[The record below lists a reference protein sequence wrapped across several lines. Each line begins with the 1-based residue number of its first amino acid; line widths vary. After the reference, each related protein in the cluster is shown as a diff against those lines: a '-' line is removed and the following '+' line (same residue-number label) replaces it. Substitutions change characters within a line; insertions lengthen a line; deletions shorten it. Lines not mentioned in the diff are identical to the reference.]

1 MITVLAGGVGAARFL
16 LGLLDVVD
24 ADEVT
29 VIGNVGDDLVL
40 HGLHVSPDLDTIT
53 YTLSGAVDA
62 HTGWGL
68 HDESFNAMA
77 ALERFG
83 AETWFR
89 LGDRD
94 LATHLFR
101 TERLA
106 AGAPLSEVTAEIA
119 IAWGLEFTLLP
130 ATDDPLRTRLELL
143 DGLEVDFQEYF
154 VHRRHADPVA
164 QIRFAG
170 APDATPAPGVLEA
183 IDGAEVIIVAPSNPL
198 LSIDPILAVPGIT
211 DALRARRQSVVGISP
226 IVGGQA
232 LKGPADRLLREL
244 GHDVSALGVA
254 QHHADVLGTVVID
267 QLDVA
272 LTEDISALSITPVVT
287 DTVMRDQLVR
297 TELARVVLDAGR

>member
-29 VIGNVGDDLVL
+29 VIGNVGDDLIL

-68 HDESFNAMA
+68 HDETFNAMA

-101 TERLA
+101 TERLG

-130 ATDDPLRTRLELL
+130 ATDDSLRTRLQLL
-143 DGLEVDFQEYF
+143 NGTEVEFQEYF

-164 QIRFAG
+164 EISFDG
-170 APDATPAPGVLEA
+170 ASAATPAPGVLEA

-198 LSIDPILAVPGIT
+198 LSIDPILVVPGIR
-211 DALRARRQSVVGISP
+211 DALRARRPSVIGISP
-226 IVGGQA
+226 IVGGKA

-244 GHDVSALGVA
+244 GHDVSAVGVA
-254 QHHADVLGTVVID
+254 QHHADVLGSIVID

-272 LTEDISALSITPVVT
+272 LTDDITALNITPIVT
-287 DTVMRDQLVR
+287 DTVMRDPLVR
-297 TELARVVLDAGR
+297 AELARVVLDAGR